1 MGGNCSTFDLTCQA
15 GNILDSM
22 LVYLANTMS
31 SFAWLMVSS
40 AFVGN
45 AGTIEDNEWS
55 VATMMTSRWGL
66 VLLVVVVA
74 LVLVQMIMSV
84 ASGNIRQAISAFFA
98 GLLSWPTTLVAVWL
112 TVVVTGATDRL
123 TVGILGS
130 GSESASNLVGAFFT
144 GLEDLPLNGLEETG
158 SKAFLIVGMMA
169 VSSLAALLL
178 SLMLAF
184 RNFAII
190 CLVGFSPLAFMA
202 LPMVS
207 IRVWA
212 GKWAQAVAALVMA
225 KPIAAGMLVLAVDL
239 TAASDGIFQWL
250 VGIVAMAM
258 AAFAPVITL
267 RLFSFMGAD
276 TAASYGGQGQAVM
289 TNAASGAARGGRALV
304 SVVR

>member
-1 MGGNCSTFDLTCQA
+1 MGGNCNPLDLPCQV
-15 GNILDSM
+15 GESVDTL
-22 LVYLANTMS
+22 LVFLANTMS
-31 SFAWLMVSS
+31 TASWMMISS
-40 AFVGN
+40 AFTGN

-55 VATMMTSRWGL
+55 IATAMTSRWGL

-84 ASGNIRQAISAFFA
+84 ASGNIRQAISAFVA

-112 TVVVTGATDRL
+112 TVVLTGATDRL
-123 TVGILGS
+123 TIGVLGS
-130 GSESASNLVGAFFT
+130 GGESASGLISSFFT
-144 GLEDLPLNGLEETG
+144 GIERLPLDGISETG
-158 SKAFLIVGMMA
+158 SKAFLIVGMTA
-169 VSSLAALLL
+169 VSAIAALLL

-184 RNFAII
+184 RNFALI
-190 CLVGFSPLAFMA
+190 CLVGFSPIAFMA
-202 LPMVS
+202 LPMAS

-212 GKWAQAVAALVMA
+212 SKWAQAVAALILA

-239 TAASDGIFQWL
+239 TAAADGIFQWL

-289 TNAASGAARGGRALV
+289 TNSASGAARGGRALV
-304 SVVR
+304 SMVR